1 MYARSPL
8 TPPRVARCSSPS
20 SSKVIFS
27 SRVPISIAKIIFKGF
42 ILQFERDVPIWNNKL
57 LLRKPH
63 LARNDGP
70 ISRFRSWFKQ
80 FYPTAEEQEVAKVA
94 RLDDW

>member
-1 MYARSPL
+1 M
-8 TPPRVARCSSPS
+8 
-20 SSKVIFS
+20 
-27 SRVPISIAKIIFKGF
+27 PISIAKIIFKGF